1 MSITFYYGS
10 GSPFAWRV
18 WLALEHKA
26 LPYDFNLLS
35 FSAKETQTAEFLA
48 LNPRGQVPTIVD
60 NGFSLYE
67 SAVIP
72 EYLEDRYPAPDEAHA
87 LLSKDVQARALA
99 RRLAHEAETYLFTQ
113 SHKLFIQYFFT
124 PEAERNAAIIA
135 KHKLALIDEINFFEK
150 EIRGDWLAGPLSIAD
165 FTLYPFLAG
174 MFRIEAKKDAD
185 LGISAALPPKI
196 AAWRKRFEALPYFQK
211 CLPPHW
217 KQ

>member
-1 MSITFYYGS
+1 MPLTFYYGS

-18 WLALEHKA
+18 WLSLEHKA
-26 LPYDFNLLS
+26 LPYEFKLLS
-35 FSAKETQTAEFLA
+35 FDAKDTLKPEFLA
-48 LNPRGQVPTIVD
+48 LNPRGQVPVITD
-60 NGFSLYE
+60 GDFALYE

-72 EYLEDRYPAPDEAHA
+72 EYLEDRYPSADEAHA
-87 LLSKDVQARALA
+87 LLPKNLETRALA
-99 RRLAHEAETYLFTQ
+99 RRLAQEIDTYLFAQ
-113 SHKLFIQYFFT
+113 SHKLSIQYFFT

-135 KHKLALIDEINFFEK
+135 KHKLGLLDEINFLEK

-174 MFRIEAKKDAD
+174 MFRIEAKKDAN

-217 KQ
+217 K